1 MYQHA
6 RTQASADAKT
16 HPREMQERQ
25 GRSVPQRFLSCL
37 HGMQARDFEDAERC
51 SKASKSPPPFPKG
64 SGDAF
69 PEAPTASPK
78 SIPTSSMAGLWGRM
92 FLDMYATRRE
102 PSLRL
107 NGLGTG
113 SEGMTVSAVRG
124 ALKQRDQHQRQVKNT
139 QRPPSQVSSSFGF

>member
-78 SIPTSSMAGLWGRM
+78 SIPTSSMAGLWGRR

-107 NGLGTG
+107 NCLGTG
-113 SEGMTVSAVRG
+113 SEGMTVSG
-124 ALKQRDQHQRQVKNT
+124 
-139 QRPPSQVSSSFGF
+139 P

>member
-1 MYQHA
+1 MYQHV

-78 SIPTSSMAGLWGRM
+78 SIPTSCMAGCRSWNVVRFWSLLIQTPLEAR
-92 FLDMYATRRE
+92 DMACTGG
-102 PSLRL
+102 PL
-107 NGLGTG
+107 LGTI
-113 SEGMTVSAVRG
+113 
-124 ALKQRDQHQRQVKNT
+124 
-139 QRPPSQVSSSFGF
+139 